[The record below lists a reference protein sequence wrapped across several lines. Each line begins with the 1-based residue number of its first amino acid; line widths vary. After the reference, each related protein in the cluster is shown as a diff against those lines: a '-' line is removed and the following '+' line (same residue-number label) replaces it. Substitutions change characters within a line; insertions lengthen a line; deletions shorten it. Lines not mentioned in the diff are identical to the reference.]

1 MTDLVSVVVRELA
14 RGGVRQAF
22 GVVGAGNFLAVA
34 GLIRHG
40 VDYVAARHEGGA
52 MAMADAYYRA
62 TGETAVCATT
72 HGAGLSNTATA
83 LSEAVKHRSSV
94 IVICGDAPTGGPRPF
109 DMNTAGF
116 AEGTAR

>member
-1 MTDLVSVVVRELA
+1 MTDLVSVLVRELA
-14 RGGVRQAF
+14 RDGVRQAF

-52 MAMADAYYRA
+52 MAMADAYDRA
-62 TGETAVCATT
+62 TGEIAVCATT

-94 IVICGDAPTGGPRPF
+94 IVICGDAAMRRPAAHALS
-109 DMNTAGF
+109 T
-116 AEGTAR
+116 

>member
-14 RGGVRQAF
+14 RSGVRQAF